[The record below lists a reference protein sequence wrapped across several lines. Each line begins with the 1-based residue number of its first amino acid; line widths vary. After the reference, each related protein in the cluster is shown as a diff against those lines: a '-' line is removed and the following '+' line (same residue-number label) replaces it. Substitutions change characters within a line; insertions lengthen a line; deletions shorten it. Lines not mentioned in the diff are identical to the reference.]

1 MLTEKTTTLIVRK
14 KTNITHFESKDGE
27 KKTKILVYVGDEGPG
42 DAWEDCTCFLEVVND
57 ELVIYPNDRHMQDY
71 FEDFNFAKL
80 IENFINDKNLGQEIH
95 EHPNC
100 KQFLSVR
107 KEEST
112 NEVEEVKEII
122 IGEFKP
128 KRKFLS
134 FVSAVNGA
142 KIRYIRDIAF
152 VKGEKL
158 SGMLEGAIFKIT
170 ICDEG
175 TIKFEEQEGT
185 NLSDAAMIKR
195 LIDEIDET
203 DVTGYAQKFV
213 VANLEFA
220 DIDGKRC
227 YLEVENEKPIDKLRS
242 IFEEEDKKME
252 EMKEL
257 SDKGLSVLDMLFGDS
272 DYSEASTE
280 EAVEEIVAV
289 EEPVQ
294 EEKSHALS
302 FMEESFRKMNE
313 DKVNELKSRIEDHQK
328 EINKQKMDISQAE
341 KKISENKEK
350 LGILETRLDTMQPNE
365 PANGYVFFVSEEKKH
380 DTGLDESTRHIAD
393 KIADIMKLK
402 KDVLFNMLT
411 EGYHTIKIAKKG
423 SDYSKSDLYKNA
435 SELTEEQIEQIKK
448 DYIDQTAMQKTIKSI
463 DIDGK
468 FSLDEDGDITYTG
481 SLNWHQLVS
490 KMIKKGFEQDPEF
503 DKAAGSNSYEKESV
517 EETIDEV
524 TDEDFKDLDDSSES
538 TVDVDNEYQT
548 QELLTYD
555 EPTDVILWSAPD
567 TANYSDAD
575 VTLTD
580 DFYGLDIRI
589 GGKKK
594 EDIYFETAGFA
605 SATTFAE
612 YEKYIKKN
620 GTDELGGTSAL
631 LIPNFQGT
639 IRVGVKLEKGG
650 FATDF
655 DPNDDLVYIQ
665 GGGEPF
671 LDFPEGTK
679 IIEIDEDHD
688 ISKLKSFLRDKKI
701 TSLGIN

>member
-1 MLTEKTTTLIVRK
+1 M
-14 KTNITHFESKDGE
+14 
-27 KKTKILVYVGDEGPG
+27 DE
-42 DAWEDCTCFLEVVND
+42 AKQEVD
-57 ELVIYPNDRHMQDY
+57 
-71 FEDFNFAKL
+71 
-80 IENFINDKNLGQEIH
+80 
-95 EHPNC
+95 
-100 KQFLSVR
+100 
-107 KEEST
+107 
-112 NEVEEVKEII
+112 EVKEVI
-122 IGEFKP
+122 IGDFKP

-170 ICDEG
+170 ICDKG

-185 NLSDAAMIKR
+185 NFSDAPMIQR

-227 YLEVENEKPIDKLRS
+227 YLEVENEKPIDKLKS
-242 IFEEEDKKME
+242 IFEEEDKNME
-252 EMKEL
+252 EIKEL

-272 DYSEASTE
+272 DDTE
-280 EAVEEIVAV
+280 TTDEVVEEIVVV

-294 EEKSHALS
+294 EEKSHTLS

-328 EINKQKMDISQAE
+328 EINKFKMDVKQAE
-341 KKISENKEK
+341 SKITENKEK

-365 PANGYVFFVSEEKKH
+365 PSNGYVFFVSEEKKH
-380 DTGLDESTRHIAD
+380 DTGLDESSRHIAD

-411 EGYHTIKIAKKG
+411 EGYNLIKIAKKG
-423 SDYSKSDLYKNA
+423 SDYSKDYLNKSTE
-435 SELTEEQIEQIKK
+435 ELTEDELDQIKK
-448 DYIDQTAMQKTIKSI
+448 DFIELNTIQKSIKSI

-468 FSLDEDGDITYTG
+468 FNLNDDGDITYSGT
-481 SLNWHQLVS
+481 LNWHQLVA
-490 KMIKKGFEQDPEF
+490 KMIKKGFEQDPDF
-503 DKAAGSNSYEKESV
+503 DKAAGSNSYEKE
-517 EETIDEV
+517 EV
-524 TDEDFKDLDDSSES
+524 TDEVTYEDFKGLESSKE
-538 TVDVDNEYQT
+538 TIEVDNGYQT

-567 TANYSDAD
+567 TAHYSDAD

-580 DFYGLDIRI
+580 DFYGLDIRV
-589 GGKKK
+589 GGQRKD
-594 EDIYFETAGFA
+594 DIYFETAGFA
-605 SATTFAE
+605 SATTFKE
-612 YEKYIKKN
+612 YEKFINKN

-688 ISKLKSFLRDKKI
+688 INKLKSFLRDKKI

>member
-1 MLTEKTTTLIVRK
+1 MLTEKTATLIVRK
-14 KTNITHFESKDGE
+14 KTNITHFESNDGE
-27 KKTKILVYVGDEGPG
+27 KKTKILVEVGNEGPG

-57 ELVIYPNDRHMQDY
+57 ELVIYPNDKHMQEY
-71 FEDFNFAKL
+71 FEDFNFTKL
-80 IENFINDKNLGQEIH
+80 IQNFINDKNLGQEVYDH
-95 EHPNC
+95 EL
-100 KQFLSVR
+100 KKEFLPVS

-112 NEVEEVKEII
+112 EEVEELKEII

-152 VKGEKL
+152 LKGEKL

-185 NLSDAAMIKR
+185 NLSDASMIQR
-195 LIDEIDET
+195 LIDEIDAT

-252 EMKEL
+252 EIKEL

-272 DYSEASTE
+272 DEDETTDE
-280 EAVEEIVAV
+280 VVEEEVLV
-289 EEPVQ
+289 VQEPVEAQ
-294 EEKSHALS
+294 ESVAIS

-328 EINKQKMDISQAE
+328 EISKFKMDVKQAE
-341 KKISENKEK
+341 SKITENKEK
-350 LGILETRLDTMQPNE
+350 LRILETRLDTMQPNE
-365 PANGYVFFVSEEKKH
+365 PSNGYVFFVSEQKKH

-402 KDVLFNMLT
+402 KEVLFDMLT
-411 EGYHTIKIAKKG
+411 EGYHVIKIAKKA
-423 SDYSKSDLYKNA
+423 SDYSNSYLDKNT
-435 SELTEEQIEQIKK
+435 SEISEEELEQYKK
-448 DYIDQTAMQKTIKSI
+448 DFVELSTIKSSIKTI

-468 FSLDEDGDITYTG
+468 FDLNDEGDITYRGT
-481 SLNWHQLVS
+481 LNWHQLVA
-490 KMIKKGFEQDPEF
+490 KMIKKGFEQDPDF
-503 DKAAGSNSYEKESV
+503 DKAAGSNSYEKEEAV
-517 EETIDEV
+517 EETTDEV
-524 TDEDFKDLDDSSES
+524 TDEDFKDLEFEE
-538 TVDVDNEYQT
+538 TTIDNGYQT

-567 TANYSDAD
+567 TAHYSDAD
-575 VTLTD
+575 ITITD
-580 DFYGLDIRI
+580 DYAGLDIRV
-589 GGKKK
+589 GGKQRN
-594 EDIYFETAGFA
+594 DIYFETAGFA
-605 SATTFAE
+605 SATTFKE
-612 YEKYIKKN
+612 YEKFINKN

-655 DPNDDLVYIQ
+655 DPNDDLMYLE

-671 LDFPEGTK
+671 LDFPEGTV

-701 TSLGIN
+701 DSLGIK

>member
-1 MLTEKTTTLIVRK
+1 M
-14 KTNITHFESKDGE
+14 
-27 KKTKILVYVGDEGPG
+27 DE
-42 DAWEDCTCFLEVVND
+42 
-57 ELVIYPNDRHMQDY
+57 
-71 FEDFNFAKL
+71 AKQ
-80 IENFINDKNLGQEIH
+80 K
-95 EHPNC
+95 
-100 KQFLSVR
+100 
-107 KEEST
+107 
-112 NEVEEVKEII
+112 VEEVKEII

-158 SGMLEGAIFKIT
+158 SGMLEDAIFKIT

-185 NLSDAAMIKR
+185 NFSDSAMIQR

-227 YLEVENEKPIDKLRS
+227 YLEVENEKPIDKLKS
-242 IFEEEDKKME
+242 IFEEEDNKMDE
-252 EMKEL
+252 IKEL

-272 DYSEASTE
+272 DDNEDTTE
-280 EAVEEIVAV
+280 EVVEDIVVV
-289 EEPVQ
+289 EEPLQ
-294 EEKSHALS
+294 EEKSHTLS

-328 EINKQKMDISQAE
+328 EITKQKLDINQAE

-365 PANGYVFFVSEEKKH
+365 PVNGYVFFVSEEKKH

-423 SDYSKSDLYKNA
+423 SDYSKSDLNKNT
-435 SELTEEQIEQIKK
+435 SELTEEELEQIKK
-448 DYIDQTAMQKTIKSI
+448 DYIDQNSMQKDIKSI
-463 DIDGK
+463 DIDGN
-468 FSLDEDGDITYTG
+468 FSLDEDGDINYSG
-481 SLNWHQLVS
+481 SLNWHQLVA
-490 KMIKKGFEQDPEF
+490 KLIKKGFEQDPDF
-503 DKAAGSNSYEKESV
+503 DKAAGSNSYEKESI
-517 EETIDEV
+517 EETTDEV
-524 TDEDFKDLDDSSES
+524 TDEDFKELDSLLTEISDTELQDLMDLAKVKLKEATEES
-538 TVDVDNEYQT
+538 TIEVDNGYQT

-580 DFYGLDIRI
+580 DYYGLDIRV

-594 EDIYFETAGFA
+594 NDIYFETAGFA
-605 SATTFAE
+605 SATTFKE
-612 YEKYIKKN
+612 YEKFINKN

-679 IIEIDEDHD
+679 IIEIDDDHD

>member
-1 MLTEKTTTLIVRK
+1 MLTEKTATLIVRK

-57 ELVIYPNDRHMQDY
+57 ELVVYPNDRHMQDY

-80 IENFINDKNLGQEIH
+80 IENFINDKNLGQEVH

-100 KQFLSVR
+100 KQFLPVR

-122 IGEFKP
+122 IGEYTP

-185 NLSDAAMIKR
+185 NFSDAAMIQR

-252 EMKEL
+252 EIKEL

-272 DYSEASTE
+272 DDNEDTTE
-280 EAVEEIVAV
+280 EVVEDIVVV
-289 EEPVQ
+289 EEPVK
-294 EEKSHALS
+294 EEKSHAIS

-328 EINKQKMDISQAE
+328 EISKQKMDINHAE

-365 PANGYVFFVSEEKKH
+365 EPNGYVFFVSEEKKH

-423 SDYSKSDLYKNA
+423 SDYSKSDLNKNT
-435 SELTEEQIEQIKK
+435 SELTEEELDQIKK
-448 DYIDQTAMQKTIKSI
+448 DYIDQSSMQKTIKSI

-468 FSLDEDGDITYTG
+468 FSLDEDGDISYTG
-481 SLNWHQLVS
+481 SLNWHQLVA

-517 EETIDEV
+517 EETTDEV
-524 TDEDFKDLDDSSES
+524 TDEDFKDLNDSSES
-538 TVDVDNEYQT
+538 TIEVDNGYQT

-567 TANYSDAD
+567 TA
-575 VTLTD
+575 
-580 DFYGLDIRI
+580 
-589 GGKKK
+589 
-594 EDIYFETAGFA
+594 
-605 SATTFAE
+605 
-612 YEKYIKKN
+612 
-620 GTDELGGTSAL
+620 
-631 LIPNFQGT
+631 
-639 IRVGVKLEKGG
+639 
-650 FATDF
+650 
-655 DPNDDLVYIQ
+655 
-665 GGGEPF
+665 
-671 LDFPEGTK
+671 
-679 IIEIDEDHD
+679 H
-688 ISKLKSFLRDKKI
+688 
-701 TSLGIN
+701 

>member
-1 MLTEKTTTLIVRK
+1 M
-14 KTNITHFESKDGE
+14 
-27 KKTKILVYVGDEGPG
+27 DE
-42 DAWEDCTCFLEVVND
+42 
-57 ELVIYPNDRHMQDY
+57 
-71 FEDFNFAKL
+71 AK
-80 IENFINDKNLGQEIH
+80 Q
-95 EHPNC
+95 
-100 KQFLSVR
+100 
-107 KEEST
+107 
-112 NEVEEVKEII
+112 EVEEVKEII
-122 IGEFKP
+122 IGEYTP

-185 NLSDAAMIKR
+185 DFSDAAMIQR

-242 IFEEEDKKME
+242 IFEDEDKKME
-252 EMKEL
+252 EIKEL

-272 DYSEASTE
+272 DDSEDTTE
-280 EAVEEIVAV
+280 EVVEDIVVV
-289 EEPVQ
+289 EEPIQ

-328 EINKQKMDISQAE
+328 EISKQKMDINHAE
-341 KKISENKEK
+341 KKIAENKEK

-365 PANGYVFFVSEEKKH
+365 EPNGYVFFVSEEKKH
-380 DTGLDESTRHIAD
+380 DTGLDESSRHIAD

-423 SDYSKSDLYKNA
+423 SDYSKSDLNKNT
-435 SELTEEQIEQIKK
+435 SELTEEELDQIKK
-448 DYIDQTAMQKTIKSI
+448 DYIDQTSMHKDISSI

-481 SLNWHQLVS
+481 SLNWHQLVA
-490 KMIKKGFEQDPEF
+490 KLIKKGFEQDPEF
-503 DKAAGSNSYEKESV
+503 DKAAGSNSYEKESSD
-517 EETIDEV
+517 EETTEV
-524 TDEDFKDLDDSSES
+524 TDEDFKGLDDSTKES
-538 TVDVDNEYQT
+538 TIEIDNGYQT

-567 TANYSDAD
+567 TAHYSDAD

-580 DFYGLDIRI
+580 DFYGLDIRV
-589 GGKKK
+589 GGQKKD
-594 EDIYFETAGFA
+594 DIYFETAGFA
-605 SATTFAE
+605 SATTFKE
-612 YEKYIKKN
+612 YEKFINKN

-679 IIEIDEDHD
+679 IIEIDDDHD

>member
-1 MLTEKTTTLIVRK
+1 
-14 KTNITHFESKDGE
+14 
-27 KKTKILVYVGDEGPG
+27 
-42 DAWEDCTCFLEVVND
+42 
-57 ELVIYPNDRHMQDY
+57 
-71 FEDFNFAKL
+71 
-80 IENFINDKNLGQEIH
+80 
-95 EHPNC
+95 
-100 KQFLSVR
+100 
-107 KEEST
+107 
-112 NEVEEVKEII
+112 
-122 IGEFKP
+122 
-128 KRKFLS
+128 
-134 FVSAVNGA
+134 
-142 KIRYIRDIAF
+142 
-152 VKGEKL
+152 
-158 SGMLEGAIFKIT
+158 MLEDAIFKIT

-175 TIKFEEQEGT
+175 TINFEEQEGT
-185 NLSDAAMIKR
+185 NFSDAAMIPR

-227 YLEVENEKPIDKLRS
+227 YLEVENEKPIDKLKS

-252 EMKEL
+252 EIKEL

-272 DYSEASTE
+272 DDSEDTE
-280 EAVEEIVAV
+280 EEVEDIVVV

-294 EEKSHALS
+294 EEKSHTLS

-328 EINKQKMDISQAE
+328 EINKFKMDVKQAE
-341 KKISENKEK
+341 SKITENKEK

-365 PANGYVFFVSEEKKH
+365 PSNGYVFFVSEEKKH

-411 EGYHTIKIAKKG
+411 EGYNVIKIAKKG
-423 SDYSKSDLYKNA
+423 SDYSKDYLNKSTE
-435 SELTEEQIEQIKK
+435 ELTEDELDQIKK
-448 DYIDQTAMQKTIKSI
+448 DFIELNTIQKSIKSI

-468 FSLDEDGDITYTG
+468 FNLNDDGDITYSGT
-481 SLNWHQLVS
+481 LNWHQLVA
-490 KMIKKGFEQDPEF
+490 KMIKKGFEQDPDF
-503 DKAAGSNSYEKESV
+503 DKAAGSNSYEKEEV
-517 EETIDEV
+517 IEETSDEV
-524 TDEDFKDLDDSSES
+524 TDEDFKGLDES
-538 TVDVDNEYQT
+538 TVEIDNGYQT

-567 TANYSDAD
+567 TAHYSDAD

-580 DFYGLDIRI
+580 DFYGLDIRV
-589 GGKKK
+589 GGQRKD
-594 EDIYFETAGFA
+594 DIYFETAGFA
-605 SATTFAE
+605 SATTFKE
-612 YEKYIKKN
+612 YEKFINKN